1 MTNVSSKDEAGNKVI
16 SPLASETT
24 RLEITYVPKGQTE
37 PITSIVTK
45 EGNRWTTTDTNITVN
60 ASSGEVTIS
69 KDKRRNLVKNVTTVA
84 KDSAGNSTTLPAI
97 SNKKD
102 ATIKPVTEAFTMDI
116 TYTPA
121 GQESPVTVTVSR
133 EIIDNKEYTVL
144 YEAKK
149 GSININYEDT
159 EGNVIKPKQAYVS
172 EQKLKK
178 CYGC

>member
-1 MTNVSSKDEAGNKVI
+1 MI

-45 EGNRWTTTDTNITVN
+45 EGNRWTTTDTNITVD
-60 ASSGEVTIS
+60 ASTGAVTIS
-69 KDKRRNLVKNVTTVA
+69 KDKREFGQNVTTVA

-97 SNKKD
+97 SNKK
-102 ATIKPVTEAFTMDI
+102 ACCYKPVTEAFTMDI

-121 GQESPVTVTVSR
+121 GQEAPVTVTVSR
-133 EIIDNKEYTVL
+133 DIIENKEYTVL

-159 EGNVIKPKQAYVS
+159 EGHVIKDKQAYVS

>member
-1 MTNVSSKDEAGNKVI
+1 MI

-45 EGNRWTTTDTNITVN
+45 EGNRWTTTDTNITVD
-60 ASSGEVTIS
+60 ASTGAVTIS
-69 KDKRRNLVKNVTTVA
+69 KDKREFGQNVTTVA

-102 ATIKPVTEAFTMDI
+102 AVIKPVTEAFTMDI

-121 GQESPVTVTVSR
+121 GQEAPVTVTVSR
-133 EIIDNKEYTVL
+133 DIIENKEYTVL

-149 GSININYEDT
+149 GSININYEDNRRT
-159 EGNVIKPKQAYVS
+159 
-172 EQKLKK
+172 
-178 CYGC
+178 CH